1 MQSVKKYNKP
11 VRNNEKL
18 YIARFLKYICKK
30 FFWIIFSITNKP
42 LSNEVYSVI
51 CKGDIK
57 VMDKIGLNPFERRMD
72 IMYFLSNV
80 RETHYVLSF

>member
-30 FFWIIFSITNKP
+30 IF
-42 LSNEVYSVI
+42 
-51 CKGDIK
+51 
-57 VMDKIGLNPFERRMD
+57 
-72 IMYFLSNV
+72 
-80 RETHYVLSF
+80 